1 MKRFSILKISA
12 IFFLIVLFSFITTGC
27 TENNKKPLPPSP
39 KHTNDGVRVYMT
51 SASQLSLLSE
61 QNSISF
67 SRDIGSFTLVL
78 DSTTLYQ
85 SIVGYGAALT
95 GSSAYLLR
103 LLPENERTK
112 ILKDL
117 FDPSQGIG
125 ISYLRISIG
134 SSDFSLGNYSYWDKS
149 PISNFAIP
157 AIDKRDLIPILKDI
171 LAINPNITIIASP
184 WSAPGWMKNSNS
196 MNGGNFLSS
205 QMGNLADY
213 FVKYIQAYAKLGIKI
228 SMITLQNEPLY
239 STTKY
244 PTMHMSWQQQDSLIR
259 YYVGPR
265 FAQTGI
271 QTKILIYDHN
281 WDHPEYPLNIL
292 SDPKAYQYISG
303 TAFHGYA
310 GSVTAMSLVH
320 DAFPNKGVYFTEQSG
335 GAWGGSFSND
345 LIWFNQY
352 IFIGTANN
360 WSKTALTW
368 NLALDQ
374 TDGPQNGGCSN
385 CRGVITINTNNWKI
399 TKNVEYYTIGQF
411 AKFVRPGAYRIKNT
425 TIGAPPS
432 TFYFATFMNEDG
444 SKVLVALNSNSSSIS
459 YTVKG
464 GKRQFLTSQIGKSV
478 VTYIWK

>member
-1 MKRFSILKISA
+1 MKKLI
-12 IFFLIVLFSFITTGC
+12 IFLLLLLSTIGYGCSRSPQKTT
-27 TENNKKPLPPSP
+27 LPSP
-39 KHTNDGVRVYMT
+39 YSSGDVRVYMT

-67 SRDIGSFTLVL
+67 SKEVGSFTLVL

-112 ILKDL
+112 ILKNL

-125 ISYLRISIG
+125 ISVLRISIG
-134 SSDFSLGNYSYWDKS
+134 SSDFSLGNYSYCDNP

-184 WSAPGWMKNSNS
+184 WSAPGWMKDSNS

-205 QMGNLADY
+205 QMGNYAVY

-228 SMITLQNEPLY
+228 NMITLQNEPLY
-239 STTKY
+239 STTRY

-259 YYVGPR
+259 YYVGPL
-265 FAQTGI
+265 FAQAGI

-281 WDHPEYPLNIL
+281 WDHPEYPINIL
-292 SDPKAYQYISG
+292 SDPHAYQYITG
-303 TAFHGYA
+303 TAFHGYK
-310 GSVTAMSLVH
+310 GSVTAMSEVH
-320 DAFPNKGVYFTEQSG
+320 NAFPKKGVYLTEQSG
-335 GAWGGSFSND
+335 GGWGGGFSKA
-345 LIWFNQY
+345 LIWFTRY
-352 IFIGTANN
+352 IFIGAANN
-360 WSKTALTW
+360 WSKISLTW
-368 NLALDQ
+368 NLVLNKE
-374 TDGPQNGGCSN
+374 DGPQNGGCTD
-385 CRGVITINTNNWKI
+385 CRPVITINNGKMTP
-399 TKNVEYYTIGQF
+399 NVEYYFIGQF
-411 AKFVRPGAYRIKNT
+411 AKFVRPGAHRIANT
-425 TIGAPPS
+425 ILGIYPS
-432 TFYFATFMNEDG
+432 TFYFATFINEDG
-444 SKVLVALNSNSSSIS
+444 SKVLVALNSNASPVS
-459 YTVKG
+459 YTVRS
-464 GKRQFLTSQIGKSV
+464 GKRQFLTTQIGLSV